1 MCIAFE
7 DFGPSQNYSVTFP
20 AGSITQSVNIPII
33 DDSVYELD
41 ETFQLEINVPET
53 AVAAGVIN
61 GCDPFTPS
69 VTVEITDD
77 RKLLCQLSSTN

>member
-1 MCIAFE
+1 MCIAVE

-20 AGSITQSVNIPII
+20 AGSITQSVNVSII
-33 DDSVYELD
+33 DDNIYELN

-61 GCDPFTPS
+61 GCDLFTPS